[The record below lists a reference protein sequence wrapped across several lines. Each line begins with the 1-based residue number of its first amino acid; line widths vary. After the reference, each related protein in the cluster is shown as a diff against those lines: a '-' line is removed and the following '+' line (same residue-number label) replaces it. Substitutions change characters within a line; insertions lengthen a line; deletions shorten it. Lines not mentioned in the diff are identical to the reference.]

1 MPLLKVSYQIP
12 KEKLSFILISFHFQI
27 GEARALYNLGNVYH
41 AKGKHLGRSRHRDP
55 GDFPFEVQQALSRA
69 VEFYE

>member
-1 MPLLKVSYQIP
+1 MLTICIFSQV
-12 KEKLSFILISFHFQI
+12 

-55 GDFPFEVQQALSRA
+55 GDFPEEVRLALERA